1 MTALGAT
8 SLPVLVIQHPLGG
21 EGLDGVS
28 QRIAQAIE
36 QLSGLLAAG
45 GQRTPDQRAAPSQ
58 DSRATAPMSQPRA
71 TVQLEEDDVYPEFV
85 RREWCDGLPFVAP
98 TRARVD
104 AMLAG
109 ARADGAE
116 SLGLMPPLWRECTLE
131 ALAVN
136 AVMAGAEPS
145 YFPGHRR
152 GRAGHAGP
160 GIQSVR
166 RAGDHPS
173 GGAAGDRHRP
183 VRPGHRAPR
192 GIRALRT
199 RLPRQCHD
207 RARHPPDA
215 PERGRGL
222 AGPA

>member
-1 MTALGAT
+1 MAALGAT
-8 SLPVLVIQHPLGG
+8 SLPVLAIQHPLGG

-28 QRIAQAIE
+28 QRVAQAIE
-36 QLSGLLAAG
+36 QLSGLLAAS
-45 GQRTPDQRAAPSQ
+45 GQRTPDQRAAPRQ
-58 DSRATAPMSQPRA
+58 ELRATALTSHPRA

-85 RREWCDGLPFVAP
+85 RREWCDGLPFIAP

-109 ARADGAE
+109 ARGDGTE

-131 ALAVN
+131 ALAVKPKEIKDE
-136 AVMAGAEPS
+136 VDE
-145 YFPGHRR
+145 
-152 GRAGHAGP
+152 
-160 GIQSVR
+160 
-166 RAGDHPS
+166 
-173 GGAAGDRHRP
+173 GAAGDRHRP
-183 VRPGHRAPR
+183 VCSGHRAPR
-192 GIRALRT
+192 GIRTLRT

-207 RARHPPDA
+207 RARPPPDA

>member
-28 QRIAQAIE
+28 QRVAQAIE

-45 GQRTPDQRAAPSQ
+45 GERTPDQRAAPSQ
-58 DSRATAPMSQPRA
+58 DSRATALTSASPPRA

-85 RREWCDGLPFVAP
+85 RREWCDGLPFIAP

-109 ARADGAE
+109 ARADGTE

-136 AVMAGAEPS
+136 AVMAGAQPS
-145 YFPGHRR
+145 YFPAIVAAVQAMLDPAFNLYGVQATTHPV
-152 GRAGHAGP
+152 APLAIVTGP
-160 GIQSVR
+160 MLG
-166 RAGDHPS
+166 PS
-173 GGAAGDRHRP
+173 GSTRDPGSSDPASAPMPRSGAPSA
-183 VRPGHRAPR
+183 
-192 GIRALRT
+192 
-199 RLPRQCHD
+199 
-207 RARHPPDA
+207 
-215 PERGRGL
+215 
-222 AGPA
+222 

>member
-21 EGLDGVS
+21 EGLDGVGL
-28 QRIAQAIE
+28 RIAQAIE

-45 GQRTPDQRAAPSQ
+45 GPPAPDQRATPSQ

-109 ARADGAE
+109 ARAEGRSRSGSCPRSGA
-116 SLGLMPPLWRECTLE
+116 SAPSRRSRSMP
-131 ALAVN
+131 
-136 AVMAGAEPS
+136 
-145 YFPGHRR
+145 
-152 GRAGHAGP
+152 
-160 GIQSVR
+160 
-166 RAGDHPS
+166 
-173 GGAAGDRHRP
+173 
-183 VRPGHRAPR
+183 
-192 GIRALRT
+192 
-199 RLPRQCHD
+199 
-207 RARHPPDA
+207 
-215 PERGRGL
+215 
-222 AGPA
+222 